1 MGDFALLRR
10 NQKIKA
16 SIMVLK
22 KVYNVEWGDDHAKDL
37 VWTYKVYQE
46 RAQFTDVSLICKNGE
61 KINAHGAILLRH
73 CPQLRMIAAK
83 FTCCYCHGTDCGGC
97 GKNDNLM
104 SLSVPDF
111 TKDTVLAFL
120 ELIYTGRTF
129 FQNNYEYE
137 RVVDLGKH
145 LGFAVPASGL
155 TFVQGDYE
163 EERTNQRARNKRKS
177 MDTSTPKPRKRSKT
191 TSTSVESEPMEIQ
204 IEAVETSPLPF
215 TCAICHKNFA
225 SKYLM

>member
-1 MGDFALLRR
+1 M
-10 NQKIKA
+10 
-16 SIMVLK
+16 LK
-22 KVYNVEWGDDHAKDL
+22 VIANFTSNFSK
-37 VWTYKVYQE
+37 E

-120 ELIYTGRTF
+120 ELIYTGRTY
-129 FQNNYEYE
+129 FQVSFY
-137 RVVDLGKH
+137 RG
-145 LGFAVPASGL
+145 S
-155 TFVQGDYE
+155 
-163 EERTNQRARNKRKS
+163 
-177 MDTSTPKPRKRSKT
+177 
-191 TSTSVESEPMEIQ
+191 
-204 IEAVETSPLPF
+204 
-215 TCAICHKNFA
+215 
-225 SKYLM
+225 